1 MLRST
6 NRALRKDS
14 ILLLRLTINLQMVKF
29 YYISYI
35 KSHSLKRFVAHAT

>member
-6 NRALRKDS
+6 NRALRKDL

-29 YYISYI
+29 YYI
-35 KSHSLKRFVAHAT
+35 KLH